1 MEETTSALQPP
12 IQEKASSD
20 SKSQEMQNKEA
31 KPAVDAA
38 RSVDTG
44 VMAATV
50 LNGTLVD
57 VLALQCVNVQSA
69 GGQEFFLL
77 QSKV

>member
-12 IQEKASSD
+12 IQEEGSKD
-20 SKSQEMQNKEA
+20 SKCQEMQNEEE
-31 KPAVDAA
+31 KPAVDTA

-57 VLALQCVNVQSA
+57 VLAFKCLTVQS
-69 GGQEFFLL
+69 GQEKFFML
-77 QSKV
+77 

>member
-1 MEETTSALQPP
+1 
-12 IQEKASSD
+12 
-20 SKSQEMQNKEA
+20 MQNKEE

-57 VLALQCVNVQSA
+57 VLALQCLNVQSA
-69 GGQEFFLL
+69 REQDFFL
-77 QSKV
+77 QSKL